1 MRISLILYP
10 SINSFQYRAVEK
22 YHCFSCQVHQKRY
35 DVIILYDNVACI
47 QIMQHVYSRH
57 RHNFFILHSFWI
69 CVYTLF
75 FKNIQRKS
83 FQITLIENTG
93 RQFYLVMQSV
103 LWVLRIIHVL
113 CFSFGEIIDV
123 HIIYKT
129 ILDPSHFRLTYSTY
143 TFQFKLHVKLFK
155 RY

>member
-22 YHCFSCQVHQKRY
+22 YHCFSCQVHQKRH

-47 QIMQHVYSRH
+47 QIVQYVYSRH

-75 FKNIQRKS
+75 FKNLQRKS

-93 RQFYLVMQSV
+93 RQFYLVMHSV
-103 LWVLRIIHVL
+103 LSGYTDHTRFMFLFRWDYRCAYYIQKNSWSL
-113 CFSFGEIIDV
+113 SFPPYV
-123 HIIYKT
+123 FNLYF
-129 ILDPSHFRLTYSTY
+129 P
-143 TFQFKLHVKLFK
+143 V
-155 RY
+155 